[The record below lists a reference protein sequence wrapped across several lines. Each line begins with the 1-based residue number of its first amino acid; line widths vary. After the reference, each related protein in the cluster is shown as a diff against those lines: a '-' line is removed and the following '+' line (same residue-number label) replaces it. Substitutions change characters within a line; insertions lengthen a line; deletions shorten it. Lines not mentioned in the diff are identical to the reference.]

1 MGRSRYGRVR
11 GEIPAVTDPNTPRL
25 RELERGFRRAG
36 VPNFIEEYSA
46 RSDVFTRAL
55 PILTLVFLLETLNA
69 LDLKY
74 AWWANVLFL
83 LGGGVI
89 VVATFGALNLM
100 RDTRVLS
107 RPTRVGTGELAIFVV
122 VPSLLPLIFGGQW
135 RSAAVT
141 LGGQLAL
148 LALVYLVVGFGLFS
162 IVRWAG
168 ARFEQQLRASLV
180 LLVRALPLLLFFALV
195 TFFTTEFWQMFATVS
210 TDRYVT
216 TMVLFAALGTVFL
229 LLQIPSNVAGLERD
243 AGLSVPLTR
252 AQRWNVGLVLFIS
265 QALQILFV
273 VLAVW
278 LFFMVFGA
286 LMASPAVQLSWMN
299 GVHGVR
305 VLDLPLIGTRTRI
318 TAELVRVATGTA
330 ALSGLYY
337 AVAMVVD
344 GNYRDEFVTKVT
356 DQMRETF
363 ARRGEYL
370 ALLGRTS
377 ER

>member
-1 MGRSRYGRVR
+1 MS
-11 GEIPAVTDPNTPRL
+11 DPSTPRL

-36 VPNFIEEYSA
+36 VPNFIEDYSA

-55 PILTLVFLLETLNA
+55 PVLTLVFLLETLNA
-69 LDLKY
+69 LDLRY
-74 AWWANVLFL
+74 AWWVNVLFL
-83 LGGGVI
+83 SGGAAIALG
-89 VVATFGALNLM
+89 AFGALNVL
-100 RDTRVLS
+100 RGTPFLS
-107 RPTRVGTGELAIFVV
+107 RPSRVGTGELAIFVAI
-122 VPSLLPLIFGGQW
+122 PSLLPLIFGGQW
-135 RSAAVT
+135 RSSIVT
-141 LGGQLAL
+141 IVVQLMILG
-148 LALVYLVVGFGLFS
+148 LVYLVVGFGLFP

-210 TDRYVT
+210 TPRYVT
-216 TMVLFAALGTVFL
+216 TMVLFGLLGAVFL
-229 LLQIPSNVAGLERD
+229 LLQIPTNVAGLERD

-252 AQRWNVGLVLFIS
+252 PQRWNVGLVLFIS

-273 VLAVW
+273 VAAVW
-278 LFFMVFGA
+278 LFFMVFGT
-286 LMASPAVQLSWMN
+286 LLASPVVQRSWMN

-305 VLDLPLIGTRTRI
+305 ILDLPLIGTRTRI
-318 TAELVRVATGTA
+318 TAELVRVATGTS

-356 DQMRETF
+356 
-363 ARRGEYL
+363 
-370 ALLGRTS
+370 
-377 ER
+377 